1 MEHFTRKRLIV
12 LLMILT
18 VILLL
23 HKCSESL
30 TTSYSYTSPEGSNTI
45 IVKYDLASR
54 PTIYKKGLFYQQK
67 IWDYPGHGF
76 NETVV
81 FNVEWLSEDEIRF
94 FYLGYHD
101 PDDDYVVSIP
111 K

>member
-1 MEHFTRKRLIV
+1 MGHFTRKRLIV

-30 TTSYSYTSPEGSNTI
+30 TTSYNYTSPEGSNTI

-54 PTIYKKGLFYQQK
+54 PTIYKKGFSISRRYG
-67 IWDYPGHGF
+67 I
-76 NETVV
+76 
-81 FNVEWLSEDEIRF
+81 IRDMGLMKQWF
-94 FYLGYHD
+94 LM
-101 PDDDYVVSIP
+101 
-111 K
+111 